1 MNKDVY
7 EISNELFKIYVE
19 VCYPDYF
26 ENTPLDILY
35 IHGISDINFYDEVSK
50 FLLSKNKD
58 LIIVRLVY
66 KLERLKELTSY
77 INNVLI
83 EDINKKYLI
92 MKNYIYCESL
102 YGEIGYKLVEGSS
115 YESLCVYK
123 YNNYNKLCK
132 CKVVLINDNSL
143 YEMMIKD
150 NIDVKFI
157 KFNQNGY
164 LSYIEYL
171 CK

>member
-1 MNKDVY
+1 MN
-7 EISNELFKIYVE
+7 
-19 VCYPDYF
+19 
-26 ENTPLDILY
+26 
-35 IHGISDINFYDEVSK
+35 INFYDEVNK

-66 KLERLKELTSY
+66 KLNDLDGLANY

-83 EDINKKYLI
+83 EEMNKKFLI
-92 MKNYIYCESL
+92 MKKHIYCEGL
-102 YGEIGYKLVEGSS
+102 YVEIGYKLVDGSS

-150 NIDVKFI
+150 NIDVNLI